1 MCDLQQKAIL
11 SQDTNFSLS
20 LNTLNVPQHADV
32 NVLVLH
38 NLTCYMQCFL
48 VTVAT
53 YLCEA
58 YTLPLPAPPPPPFS
72 LHLQGFLGDSEDNI
86 SGRWLRR
93 HSKNLSCTVVCS
105 STVIVSSRFLP
116 RFLLHTVQ

>member
-58 YTLPLPAPPPPPFS
+58 YTLPLPAPPTYRAS
-72 LHLQGFLGDSEDNI
+72 
-86 SGRWLRR
+86 WV
-93 HSKNLSCTVVCS
+93 TVRITYQVDG
-105 STVIVSSRFLP
+105 
-116 RFLLHTVQ
+116 

>member
-58 YTLPLPAPPPPPFS
+58 YTLPLPAPPPP
-72 LHLQGFLGDSEDNI
+72 
-86 SGRWLRR
+86 
-93 HSKNLSCTVVCS
+93 HSPSTYRASWVTVRITYQVDG
-105 STVIVSSRFLP
+105 
-116 RFLLHTVQ
+116 